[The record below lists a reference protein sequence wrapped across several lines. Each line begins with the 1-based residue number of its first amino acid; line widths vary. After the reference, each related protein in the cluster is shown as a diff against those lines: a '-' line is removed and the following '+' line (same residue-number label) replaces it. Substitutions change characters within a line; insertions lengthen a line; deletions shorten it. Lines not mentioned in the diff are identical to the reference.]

1 MPCTRMAITLRY
13 IATGEGHEPRIMHM
27 KLFTESPY
35 QNVID
40 FIDVAVDSDEL
51 KNWLNNVETLPDN
64 LRSDHLARMK
74 AKMLSNKESDKV
86 IDIVESINNREI
98 LSAANSVIKDVY
110 NSGMKAKKYL
120 KKNNNE
126 NFNVLVSLMASI

>member
-1 MPCTRMAITLRY
+1 
-13 IATGEGHEPRIMHM
+13 M

-51 KNWLNNVETLPDN
+51 MNWLSNLETLPDN

-98 LSAANSVIKDVY
+98 LSTNGK
-110 NSGMKAKKYL
+110 SG
-120 KKNNNE
+120 
-126 NFNVLVSLMASI
+126 